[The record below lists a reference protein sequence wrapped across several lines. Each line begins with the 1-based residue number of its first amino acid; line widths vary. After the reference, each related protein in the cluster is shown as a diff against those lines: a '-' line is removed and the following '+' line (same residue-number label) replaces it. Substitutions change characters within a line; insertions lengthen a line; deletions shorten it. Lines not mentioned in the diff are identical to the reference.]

1 MEGPSKDYSHLEA
14 KALYDNETVL
24 ESLLERLSVVVKKN
38 KEGTSSGVKEHWTP
52 EQDEEWEIQW
62 DNIQTSKSKINVLY
76 NPDGTLYNPHITY
89 SNKSNYRSDFWER
102 IYLIDVGIDFAHLL
116 VNINRA
122 AADGSL
128 AKGGKYTLKFIEQS
142 FISLPKILGEGMKT
156 LSKGVEHSRDIIEG
170 SLALGKV
177 AGNSVEAAAN
187 LVGPAVEIAASS
199 AEVLEFVFEATPH
212 AIDLTLKSAEA
223 AIVILE
229 AAPQAIETIAAA
241 GEVALSLGEVAFS
254 ILDAL
259 S

>member
-1 MEGPSKDYSHLEA
+1 MDKSSKDYSHLEA

-38 KEGTSSGVKEHWTP
+38 KEGTSSGVREHWTS

-62 DNIQTSKSKINVLY
+62 NNIQASKSKINVIY

-128 AKGGKYTLKFIEQS
+128 AKGGKYTLKFIEHS
-142 FISLPKILGEGMKT
+142 FISLPKILGEGVKT

-199 AEVLEFVFEATPH
+199 AEALEFVFEATPH

-223 AIVILE
+223 AITILE